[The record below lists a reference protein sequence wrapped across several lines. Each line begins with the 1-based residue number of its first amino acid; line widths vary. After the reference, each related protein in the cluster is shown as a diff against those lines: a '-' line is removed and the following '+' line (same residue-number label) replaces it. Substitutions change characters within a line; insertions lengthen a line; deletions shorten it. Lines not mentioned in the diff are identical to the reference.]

1 MMGFRTEGRETGP
14 ELGPSDTHSQTGWP
28 VVEPATATPPE
39 PQPAIVQL
47 VSDVGSRLMHWA
59 KGGTPPERPTPQVML
74 SAERAVL
81 GSQEP
86 MIDPSRCRREDPP
99 VGDEV
104 ASVEAMIKPSRFHRA
119 AIEAHRDD
127 WP

>member
-1 MMGFRTEGRETGP
+1 MGFRTEGRVP
-14 ELGPSDTHSQTGWP
+14 APNDTHSQMGSQTGWP
-28 VVEPATATPPE
+28 VVEPAATTSPE

-59 KGGTPPERPTPQVML
+59 KGGTPPERPTAQGLLP
-74 SAERAVL
+74 AERAVL
-81 GSQEP
+81 GSQDP
-86 MIDPSRCRREDPP
+86 LIDPSRCHREEPP